1 MNQENNKTA
10 IIIGAGP
17 AGLTAAYEL
26 LDKTDIKPVIFEAT
40 SDIGGISKT
49 INYNGNRIDIGG
61 HRFFSKSER
70 VTEWWL
76 NILPLQGAPASDDRL
91 LGREVPLSDRSS
103 RKKIGSNNKEI
114 YDAPDPEKTDEVMLN
129 RSRISRILF
138 MRKFFDY
145 PVSLNLKTLS
155 NLGIER
161 TIKIG
166 LSYINASLNPIKDEK
181 SLEDFFIN
189 RFGRELYL
197 TFFKDYTEK
206 VWGVPCSEIKSDWGS
221 QRIKGLSITKA
232 IAHSLKNVFRRDSSI
247 SQRNVETSLIQQF
260 MYPKHGPG
268 QMWEEVARIINEN
281 GGEIHL
287 NHRVEELVED
297 SDHIVEVKAL
307 NEGTGELETH
317 IGDYFFSTMP
327 VKDLIEALNGEK
339 PGEVIEVAQGL
350 VYRDFMTA
358 GLLLNRLK
366 KKNESKIR
374 TLNDI
379 IPDNWI
385 YVQEK
390 DVKMGRIQIFNNWSP
405 YMVKDQDKILIGLE
419 YFVNDGDELWNMS
432 DDDFIAFA
440 IEELVRIDMVD
451 EKDVL
456 DSFVIRMPKTYPA
469 YFGTYNQFDII
480 RRFTDN
486 IKNLFLIGRNGMHRY
501 NNMDHSMLTA
511 MQAVENIINQRDDK
525 DNLWSVNAEED
536 YHEEK

>member
-268 QMWEEVARIINEN
+268 QIWEEVARIINEN

-327 VKDLIEALNGEK
+327 VKDLIWALNGEK